1 MTILA
6 GHHARTDAR
15 QAERPIEADLLR
27 TLLRRQASPVVVVT
41 APGEP
46 PAGFTATS
54 FTAVAVH
61 QPLVSFCVDRQS
73 LSWPAVAV
81 ARYVGVHL
89 LGSAQE
95 EVARGFALRGIDGF
109 ARNAW
114 QPGPHGVPL
123 LQNALTR
130 MICRIV
136 ERVPV
141 GDHAIVLAEPL
152 DGDYDPDP
160 ANSSPLL
167 YHMGQYTTAR

>member
-6 GHHARTDAR
+6 GHIARTQPAPT
-15 QAERPIEADLLR
+15 ARPIEADLFR
-27 TLLRRQASPVVVVT
+27 SLLRRQAAPVVMVS

-81 ARYVGVHL
+81 ARHVGIHL
-89 LGSAQE
+89 LGADQE
-95 EVARGFALRGIDGF
+95 DVARDFALRGIDGF
-109 ARNAW
+109 ARHRW
-114 QPGPHGVPL
+114 QSGPHGVPL
-123 LQNALTR
+123 LETALAR
-130 MICRIV
+130 LVCRIV

-141 GDHAIVLAEPL
+141 GDHALILAEPL
-152 DGDYDPDP
+152 HGDFD
-160 ANSSPLL
+160 AEGSAPLL
-167 YHMGQYTTAR
+167 YHMSRYTSAR